1 MTRQVVRCDIKLKPG
16 SAMWQ
21 QHHTWVALSILLL
34 LVPLRRPAIP
44 LLWRVSCRRRAK
56 LVDRGPTE
64 PKLAGKMA
72 WQGSALS
79 LTLLGVAPLLRVAT

>member
-1 MTRQVVRCDIKLKPG
+1 MRCDIKLKPG

-34 LVPLRRPAIP
+34 LVPLRRPAVP

-56 LVDRGPTE
+56 LLTE
-64 PKLAGKMA
+64 APLSPKWAGKMA

>member
-64 PKLAGKMA
+64 PKMGRQDGLA
-72 WQGSALS
+72 QL
-79 LTLLGVAPLLRVAT
+79 